1 MAIERELVLNIA
13 GKISKAFNDSIK
25 LVNAQLSTMG
35 SKTQTAAGEI
45 EKLQAV
51 ITKRKEVVEATDKY
65 AKYAKKVEEL
75 QTKMKTAS
83 KITVSMQSNFDKAQR
98 VADKYKDELNKVK
111 NELGDLESQN
121 KTAGLSVEELSKK
134 YEQQNSIL
142 KKNVEAIEKASK
154 TVNHGQDI
162 MQSGK
167 NLRMS
172 GATSMLEGYAMLKTV
187 QQPLNDAI
195 DFDAQTKNLA
205 LYTDK
210 AEALMKINMELSKQ
224 DDLSVGEYQKIQVSG
239 ITAGTVDPKNIQQ
252 IKDYSVAVANAS
264 DALNLSSDTVS
275 NAFNQFNDQLTGDMY
290 KTTQLFDTINSV
302 SKAAQADAG
311 SLISVMQNSATTVRS
326 FTSLTNDQIVGLS
339 AAFTKMSSSASAA
352 STSQTLFIKSLTMGK
367 GATKNQLE
375 GWNALGI
382 NAEKLAQAMN
392 GGPKSAQAA
401 ISAVLDALNKLPKA
415 EKQATM
421 SKIFGKNQE
430 LLATV
435 DKLSS
440 NKAGY
445 YDLGMNTATS
455 DNKGSVQKDADIAD
469 SSAEAQQKIL
479 ANNMKALSIIIGQ
492 QLLPVWNDLLG
503 KAIELGTMIVNL
515 AQKFPTLTKSAL
527 YLFGV
532 MAGGKIALGALTW
545 VAGSLITCIG
555 RGVVIFGR
563 LKQVWLVANGVM
575 SASSTCMRVSASVLK
590 GLTALFRL
598 NTYKVIASTVAHKVH
613 NAVLLTGKGITTAYK
628 AVVSALSVVFSLQTY
643 KTIALTVAEKAK
655 NAAMI
660 VGSTVAKTAGA
671 VMAVLANMTG
681 LSTAKTWLYVTAQK
695 AMSAAMIVGSTV
707 AKTAGAVMAVLA
719 NMTGLS
725 TAKTWLYVTAQ
736 KAMSAAMIV
745 GSTVMKGLA
754 AAGRIL
760 NIVLMANPIGLII
773 GLIGGLIAAG
783 VWLYQNWDTVK
794 EKAGQLWDWFA
805 QKFPGIATVV
815 QTVIGTAVNSF
826 KTLISAVS
834 SVWERVKA
842 IFSNIIDFVS
852 NVFTGNWSAA
862 WENVKNIFGNVFGAL
877 VDLAKLPINSLIN
890 LINKAFSSI
899 GSISVDIPDWV
910 PGVGGKTYGFEMPQ
924 IPALATGG
932 IATAPTLALIGEG
945 KENEAVLP
953 LSKLES
959 MLSVSAQNAEYSARN
974 EAVTNFSSQEA
985 QNRYGYA
992 PSAVMIPELDSSL
1005 GSTNNVSN
1013 STVNST
1019 YGGNSTKTS
1028 SIVVNFNPQITVNAG
1043 NGEKA
1048 DPYAQVTKALTE
1060 GRNSLKRELE
1070 KLFSDRSR
1078 LTFS

>member
-1 MAIERELVLNIA
+1 MKSVGVAEKLEDEGFSEADVE
-13 GKISKAFNDSIK
+13 K
-25 LVNAQLSTMG
+25 LVKLTYETPSL
-35 SKTQTAAGEI
+35 AGLLAI
-45 EKLQAV
+45 GPCGDG
-51 ITKRKEVVEATDKY
+51 KEVVEATDKY

-75 QTKMKTAS
+75 KTKMSTAS
-83 KITVSMQSNFDKAQR
+83 KVTASMQSNFDKAQR

-479 ANNMKALSIIIGQ
+479 ANNMKALSTIIGQ

-503 KAIELGTMIVNL
+503 KAIKLGTMIVNL

-598 NTYKVIASTVAHKVH
+598 NTYKVIASTVAQKVH
-613 NAVLLTGKGITTAYK
+613 NAVLLTGKGIATAYK

-655 NAAMI
+655 N
-660 VGSTVAKTAGA
+660 
-671 VMAVLANMTG
+671 
-681 LSTAKTWLYVTAQK
+681 
-695 AMSAAMIVGSTV
+695 AAMIVGSTV

-834 SVWERVKA
+834 SIWERVKA

-1043 NGEKA
+1043 NSEKA

-1070 KLFSDRSR
+1070 KIFSDRSR

>member
-25 LVNAQLSTMG
+25 LVNTQLSTMG

-75 QTKMKTAS
+75 KTKMSTAS

-224 DDLSVGEYQKIQVSG
+224 DDLSVGEYQKIQ
-239 ITAGTVDPKNIQQ
+239 Q

-302 SKAAQADAG
+302 SKSAQADAG

-375 GWNALGI
+375 GWNTLGI

-440 NKAGY
+440 NKEGY

-503 KAIELGTMIVNL
+503 KAIKLGTMIVNL

-613 NAVLLTGKGITTAYK
+613 NAVLLTGKGIATAYK

-655 NAAMI
+655 N
-660 VGSTVAKTAGA
+660 
-671 VMAVLANMTG
+671 
-681 LSTAKTWLYVTAQK
+681 
-695 AMSAAMIVGSTV
+695 AAMIVGSTV

-815 QTVIGTAVNSF
+815 QTAIGTAVNSF
-826 KTLISAVS
+826 KTLISVVS

-959 MLSVSAQNAEYSARN
+959 MLSVSAQNAEYNARN

-992 PSAVMIPELDSSL
+992 PSAVMIPELDRSL
-1005 GSTNNVSN
+1005 GTTNNVSN

-1043 NGEKA
+1043 NSEKA

-1070 KLFSDRSR
+1070 KIFSDRSR

>member
-1 MAIERELVLNIA
+1 
-13 GKISKAFNDSIK
+13 
-25 LVNAQLSTMG
+25 
-35 SKTQTAAGEI
+35 
-45 EKLQAV
+45 
-51 ITKRKEVVEATDKY
+51 
-65 AKYAKKVEEL
+65 
-75 QTKMKTAS
+75 
-83 KITVSMQSNFDKAQR
+83 
-98 VADKYKDELNKVK
+98 
-111 NELGDLESQN
+111 
-121 KTAGLSVEELSKK
+121 
-134 YEQQNSIL
+134 
-142 KKNVEAIEKASK
+142 
-154 TVNHGQDI
+154 
-162 MQSGK
+162 
-167 NLRMS
+167 
-172 GATSMLEGYAMLKTV
+172 
-187 QQPLNDAI
+187 
-195 DFDAQTKNLA
+195 
-205 LYTDK
+205 
-210 AEALMKINMELSKQ
+210 
-224 DDLSVGEYQKIQVSG
+224 
-239 ITAGTVDPKNIQQ
+239 
-252 IKDYSVAVANAS
+252 
-264 DALNLSSDTVS
+264 
-275 NAFNQFNDQLTGDMY
+275 
-290 KTTQLFDTINSV
+290 
-302 SKAAQADAG
+302 
-311 SLISVMQNSATTVRS
+311 
-326 FTSLTNDQIVGLS
+326 
-339 AAFTKMSSSASAA
+339 
-352 STSQTLFIKSLTMGK
+352 
-367 GATKNQLE
+367 
-375 GWNALGI
+375 
-382 NAEKLAQAMN
+382 
-392 GGPKSAQAA
+392 
-401 ISAVLDALNKLPKA
+401 
-415 EKQATM
+415 
-421 SKIFGKNQE
+421 
-430 LLATV
+430 
-435 DKLSS
+435 
-440 NKAGY
+440 
-445 YDLGMNTATS
+445 
-455 DNKGSVQKDADIAD
+455 
-469 SSAEAQQKIL
+469 
-479 ANNMKALSIIIGQ
+479 
-492 QLLPVWNDLLG
+492 
-503 KAIELGTMIVNL
+503 
-515 AQKFPTLTKSAL
+515 
-527 YLFGV
+527 
-532 MAGGKIALGALTW
+532 
-545 VAGSLITCIG
+545 
-555 RGVVIFGR
+555 
-563 LKQVWLVANGVM
+563 
-575 SASSTCMRVSASVLK
+575 
-590 GLTALFRL
+590 
-598 NTYKVIASTVAHKVH
+598 
-613 NAVLLTGKGITTAYK
+613 
-628 AVVSALSVVFSLQTY
+628 
-643 KTIALTVAEKAK
+643 
-655 NAAMI
+655 
-660 VGSTVAKTAGA
+660 
-671 VMAVLANMTG
+671 
-681 LSTAKTWLYVTAQK
+681 
-695 AMSAAMIVGSTV
+695 MIVGSTV

>member
-25 LVNAQLSTMG
+25 LVNTQLSTMG

-75 QTKMKTAS
+75 KTKMSTAS
-83 KITVSMQSNFDKAQR
+83 KVTASMQSNFDKAQR

-440 NKAGY
+440 NKEGY

-503 KAIELGTMIVNL
+503 KAIKLGTMIVNL

-959 MLSVSAQNAEYSARN
+959 MLSVSAQNAEYNARN

-992 PSAVMIPELDSSL
+992 PSAVMIPELDRSL
-1005 GSTNNVSN
+1005 GATNNVSN

-1043 NGEKA
+1043 NSEKA

-1070 KLFSDRSR
+1070 KIFSDRSR

>member
-613 NAVLLTGKGITTAYK
+613 NAVLLTGKGIATAYK

-1043 NGEKA
+1043 NSEKA

>member
-25 LVNAQLSTMG
+25 LVNTQLSTMG
-35 SKTQTAAGEI
+35 TKTQTAAGEI

-65 AKYAKKVEEL
+65 TKYAKKVEEL
-75 QTKMKTAS
+75 KTKMSTAS
-83 KITVSMQSNFDKAQR
+83 MVTASMQSNFDKAQR

-503 KAIELGTMIVNL
+503 KAIKLGTMIVNL

-613 NAVLLTGKGITTAYK
+613 NAVLLTGKGIATAYK

-655 NAAMI
+655 N
-660 VGSTVAKTAGA
+660 
-671 VMAVLANMTG
+671 
-681 LSTAKTWLYVTAQK
+681 
-695 AMSAAMIVGSTV
+695 
-707 AKTAGAVMAVLA
+707 
-719 NMTGLS
+719 
-725 TAKTWLYVTAQ
+725 
-736 KAMSAAMIV
+736 AAMIV

-826 KTLISAVS
+826 KTLISVVS

-862 WENVKNIFGNVFGAL
+862 WENLKNIFGNVFGAL

-910 PGVGGKTYGFEMPQ
+910 PGVGGKTYSFEMPQ

-959 MLSVSAQNAEYSARN
+959 MLSVSAQNAEYNARN

-992 PSAVMIPELDSSL
+992 PSAVMIPELDRSL
-1005 GSTNNVSN
+1005 GTTNNVSN

>member
-826 KTLISAVS
+826 KTLISVVS

-1043 NGEKA
+1043 NSEKA

>member
-503 KAIELGTMIVNL
+503 KAIKLGTMIVNL

-1043 NGEKA
+1043 NSEKA

>member
-25 LVNAQLSTMG
+25 LVNTQLSTMG

-51 ITKRKEVVEATDKY
+51 ITKRKEIVEATDKY

-75 QTKMKTAS
+75 KTKMSTAS
-83 KITVSMQSNFDKAQR
+83 KVTASMQSNFDKAQR

-111 NELGDLESQN
+111 NELSDLESQN

-503 KAIELGTMIVNL
+503 KAIKLGTMIVNL

-532 MAGGKIALGALTW
+532 MAGGKIAIGALTW

-575 SASSTCMRVSASVLK
+575 SASSTCMRVSAGVLK

-643 KTIALTVAEKAK
+643 KTIALTVAE
-655 NAAMI
+655 
-660 VGSTVAKTAGA
+660 
-671 VMAVLANMTG
+671 
-681 LSTAKTWLYVTAQK
+681 
-695 AMSAAMIVGSTV
+695 
-707 AKTAGAVMAVLA
+707 
-719 NMTGLS
+719 
-725 TAKTWLYVTAQ
+725 

-826 KTLISAVS
+826 KALISAVS

-945 KENEAVLP
+945 NENEAVLP

-992 PSAVMIPELDSSL
+992 PSAVMIPELDRSL
-1005 GSTNNVSN
+1005 GTTNNVSN

>member
-25 LVNAQLSTMG
+25 LVNTQLSTMG
-35 SKTQTAAGEI
+35 TKTQTAAGEI

-51 ITKRKEVVEATDKY
+51 ITKRKEIVEATDKY

-75 QTKMKTAS
+75 KTKMSTAS
-83 KITVSMQSNFDKAQR
+83 KVTASMQSNFDKAQR

-111 NELGDLESQN
+111 NELSDLESQN

-503 KAIELGTMIVNL
+503 KAIKLGTMIVNL

-575 SASSTCMRVSASVLK
+575 SASSTCMRVSAGVLK

-959 MLSVSAQNAEYSARN
+959 MLSVSAQNAEYNARN

-992 PSAVMIPELDSSL
+992 PSAVMIPELDRSL
-1005 GSTNNVSN
+1005 ETTNNVSN

-1019 YGGNSTKTS
+1019 YGGNSTKAS

-1043 NGEKA
+1043 NSEKA

>member
-45 EKLQAV
+45 ETLQAV

-992 PSAVMIPELDSSL
+992 PSAVMIPELDRSL
-1005 GSTNNVSN
+1005 GTTNNVSN

>member
-25 LVNAQLSTMG
+25 LVNTQLSTMG
-35 SKTQTAAGEI
+35 TKTQTAAGEI

-111 NELGDLESQN
+111 NELSDLESQN

-302 SKAAQADAG
+302 SKTAQADAG

-375 GWNALGI
+375 GWNTLGI

-440 NKAGY
+440 NKEGY

-503 KAIELGTMIVNL
+503 KAIKLGTMIVNL

-613 NAVLLTGKGITTAYK
+613 NAVLLTGKGIATAYK

-655 NAAMI
+655 N
-660 VGSTVAKTAGA
+660 
-671 VMAVLANMTG
+671 
-681 LSTAKTWLYVTAQK
+681 
-695 AMSAAMIVGSTV
+695 
-707 AKTAGAVMAVLA
+707 
-719 NMTGLS
+719 
-725 TAKTWLYVTAQ
+725 
-736 KAMSAAMIV
+736 AAMIV

-826 KTLISAVS
+826 KTLISVVS

-959 MLSVSAQNAEYSARN
+959 MLSVSAQNAEYNARN

-992 PSAVMIPELDSSL
+992 PSAVMIPELDRSL
-1005 GSTNNVSN
+1005 GTTNNVSN

-1043 NGEKA
+1043 NSEKA

-1070 KLFSDRSR
+1070 KIFSDRSR

>member
-25 LVNAQLSTMG
+25 LVNTQLSTMG

-75 QTKMKTAS
+75 KTKMSTAS
-83 KITVSMQSNFDKAQR
+83 KVTASMQSNFDKAQR

-440 NKAGY
+440 NKEGY

-503 KAIELGTMIVNL
+503 KAIKLGTMIVNL

-613 NAVLLTGKGITTAYK
+613 NAVLLTGKGIATAYK

-655 NAAMI
+655 N
-660 VGSTVAKTAGA
+660 
-671 VMAVLANMTG
+671 
-681 LSTAKTWLYVTAQK
+681 
-695 AMSAAMIVGSTV
+695 AAMIVGSTV

-826 KTLISAVS
+826 KTLISVVS

-959 MLSVSAQNAEYSARN
+959 MLSVSAQNAEYNARN

-992 PSAVMIPELDSSL
+992 PSAVMIPELDRSL
-1005 GSTNNVSN
+1005 GTTNNVSN

-1043 NGEKA
+1043 NSEKA

-1070 KLFSDRSR
+1070 KIFSDRSR

>member
-1043 NGEKA
+1043 NSEKA